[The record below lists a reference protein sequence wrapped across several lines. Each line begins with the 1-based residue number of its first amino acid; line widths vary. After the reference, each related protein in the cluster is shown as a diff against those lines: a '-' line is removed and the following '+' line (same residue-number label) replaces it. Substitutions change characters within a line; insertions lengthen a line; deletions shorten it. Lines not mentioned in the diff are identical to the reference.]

1 MIKEYGMSSGLG
13 QVYLSRER
21 RSLFLDPGAREGGDY
36 SDETARTIDR
46 EVMGI
51 IDAQYAVAKDILQ
64 KRKDSLVRGAKLLLE
79 KEKLDGEEIKAL
91 L

>member
-1 MIKEYGMSSGLG
+1 
-13 QVYLSRER
+13 
-21 RSLFLDPGAREGGDY
+21 
-36 SDETARTIDR
+36 
-46 EVMGI
+46 MGI

-64 KRKDSLVRGAKLLLE
+64 KKKDSLVRGAKLLLE

>member
-1 MIKEYGMSSGLG
+1 MIKEYGMSEGRPGLF
-13 QVYLSRER
+13 SRER
-21 RSLFLDPGAREGGDY
+21 RSMFLDPAAREASDY

-46 EVMGI
+46 EIKGLL
-51 IDAQYAVAKDILQ
+51 DAPYTVAKDILRE
-64 KRKDSLVRGAKLLLE
+64 KKESLVRGAKLLLE